1 MTSTQRDRAFDR
13 FYKNNQ
19 ESLLSIWTSLD
30 SDNNF
35 KTFSWE
41 VFNRYPQ
48 FHGNQKISSR
58 VFHQLLRT
66 YAWETR

>member
-13 FYKNNQ
+13 FYKINHD
-19 ESLLSIWTSLD
+19 SLFSLWLSLD
-30 SDNNF
+30 SASNF

-41 VFNRYPQ
+41 IFNRYPQ
-48 FHGNQKISSR
+48 FHGKQKIAPW

-66 YAWETR
+66 YAWEAR